1 MHEQLVEVLVTSKN
15 EAADD
20 LLVEG
25 LRLGAEPEQSVILN
39 AIFQRNSVRSLSGVV
54 DRYESLSP
62 RLQLLVLAN
71 IKILH
76 HALRECGRSDRP
88 ELRQAA
94 MRLIALSRQCK
105 LAYVITENLHES
117 DESLSKSAAEAIV
130 ALARWV
136 SSSTRVLQRKY

>member
-39 AIFQRNSVRSLSGVV
+39 AIFQRNSVLSLSVVV
-54 DRYESLSP
+54 DRYESLTS
-62 RLQLLVLAN
+62 RLLNRLLGN
-71 IKILH
+71 IKTMH
-76 HALRECGRSDRP
+76 HALRDCGRSDRP

-94 MRLIALSRQCK
+94 MRLIALS
-105 LAYVITENLHES
+105 
-117 DESLSKSAAEAIV
+117 
-130 ALARWV
+130 
-136 SSSTRVLQRKY
+136 